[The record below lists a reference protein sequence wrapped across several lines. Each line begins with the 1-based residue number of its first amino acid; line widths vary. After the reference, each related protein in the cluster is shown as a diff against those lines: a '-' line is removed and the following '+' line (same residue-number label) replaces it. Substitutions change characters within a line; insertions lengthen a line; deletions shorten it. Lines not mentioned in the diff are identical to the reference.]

1 MRPCSWLQRGRARAG
16 AELATL
22 LLVLVQARNTSIATA
37 CTIFITPTF
46 EMSDCLIIID
56 SLQGGYTMRA
66 QAGFS
71 VSPRRSRVQLS
82 KNVEN
87 LKHKTRRVYFRIG
100 QAHCSDHPVASPFSR
115 TKRDKQHLIFIL
127 IDNFA

>member
-1 MRPCSWLQRGRARAG
+1 MMLQRGRARAG
-16 AELATL
+16 AEFATL

-66 QAGFS
+66 RTGFS
-71 VSPRRSRVQLS
+71 ASPRRSREFNCQRT
-82 KNVEN
+82 
-87 LKHKTRRVYFRIG
+87 LKTQNTKHG
-100 QAHCSDHPVASPFSR
+100 AS
-115 TKRDKQHLIFIL
+115 IFV
-127 IDNFA
+127 